1 MSRTEAQALALIAL
15 FMLVRRDASA
25 QEADATPSP
34 STPTSASSDQVTPTT
49 KLVASTQPNPEGLAR
64 SGELIW
70 GEREAI
76 QGLRDQ
82 QLWMHWEHTD
92 PPPVE
97 TLEDVMVRRR
107 AVIEAIE
114 RELLVREA
122 RRRGTSIPLEELKR
136 WLYEQIP
143 GEDRPT
149 FEGLDDLVRAR
160 LKLKAKASLGAF
172 WQAAERVALVERL
185 RAQLTAELTDESG
198 REEWLKRGR
207 LIGLSML
214 LVPRVPTSDEI
225 TQATRNLQPE
235 MRAYY
240 EKHSALFSQADR
252 ALVTPIFF
260 SEGKGERER
269 QQLVEVQRL
278 LSEGQTLSDL
288 QARYPTLQTRA
299 KQSLSARLL
308 PKKTTLEEGGVSR
321 PRITRYGWTI
331 YLIHKVYRGYTRS
344 FEERSVQRE
353 CASAVLIEE
362 DRLTHARRA
371 AERGRQL
378 LQSGDESSVRS
389 WAKANRAHLKLP
401 APFYANP
408 NQIIPMLGTA
418 PALHD
423 QLFSFKLG
431 EVSEVTPVRQSY
443 VIAKVISRQE
453 QTADWEAARVEFMR
467 TWRLERARKLLN
479 EWLSAKLEG
488 QPRWVSSSR
497 LKALD
502 LTPLRAPLSVT
513 LSDDLGPQ
521 RP

>member
-1 MSRTEAQALALIAL
+1 MVAL
-15 FMLVRRDASA
+15 FTLLTLMRQSASA
-25 QEADATPSP
+25 QEAD
-34 STPTSASSDQVTPTT
+34 STPTTPAPLPTSATDKPTATSVARQASTPTT
-49 KLVASTQPNPEGLAR
+49 PEGLAR

-97 TLEDVMVRRR
+97 TLEDMMVRRR
-107 AVIEAIE
+107 AIIEAIE

-122 RRRGTSIPLEELKR
+122 KRRGISLSLEELKR
-136 WLYEQIP
+136 WVYEQIP

-149 FEGLDDLVRAR
+149 FEGLDNLVRAR
-160 LKLKAKASLGAF
+160 LKLKAGASLGAF
-172 WQAAERVALVERL
+172 WRASERVALVERL
-185 RAQLTAELTDESG
+185 RAELTAELTDEAG

-225 TQATRNLQPE
+225 TQAIRKFQPE
-235 MRAYY
+235 MRAYFK
-240 EKHSALFSQADR
+240 KHKALFSQADR

-269 QQLVEVQRL
+269 QQLVELRRM
-278 LSEGQTLSDL
+278 LSEGRSLSDL
-288 QARYPTLQTRA
+288 KAQYPTLQTRA

-308 PKKTTLEEGGVSR
+308 PKKTTLVEGGVSR

-331 YLIHKVYRGYTRS
+331 YLIHSVYRGYTRS

-353 CASAVLIEE
+353 CASAVLIEG
-362 DRLTHARRA
+362 DLLTHAKRS

-378 LQSGDESSVRS
+378 LQSGDEASVRS

-423 QLFSFKLG
+423 QLFSFKVG

-443 VIAKVISRQE
+443 VIAKVTSRQE
-453 QTADWEAARVEFMR
+453 QTADWEATRVEFMR
-467 TWRLERARKLLN
+467 SWRAERARKILN
-479 EWLSAKLEG
+479 EWLSARLEG

-497 LKALD
+497 LKALALD
-502 LTPLRAPLSVT
+502 PLRAPLSVS
-513 LSDDLGPQ
+513 LSDDAGLNSP
-521 RP
+521 